1 MEIEQAHSPLGPS
14 SAERWLNC
22 PASVRATAGMPDTE
36 SEYAKE
42 GTAAHSIIEFCQER
56 NMTPA
61 KLFGQAVDN
70 LWNIQLADGQ
80 LEAIA
85 ATQEMQDAIQEFLDY
100 VNALD
105 GDALS
110 ECRVQL
116 DPYVRASFGTL
127 DDARLEPYHAEITDF
142 KYGKGVQVYA
152 KDNVQLMCYALGV
165 YNDWNW
171 LYDFKTF
178 RLNIVQPRLDHIDE
192 WLIET
197 PALLHWT
204 ETVLKPGAIAT
215 TKDDAPFNPGSWCQF
230 CKIKATCKARAESVF
245 KAVVGEFEDLDTAI
259 DKTPMAIPGLT
270 PDQIAHALD
279 AIGNVKKWCADIE
292 KHALAEIMQG
302 RAVGEYKI
310 VEGRSNQKWTDEN
323 LVLPIWTEA
332 GFDEDSLL
340 PRKMIGPSAAMKVV
354 GKKHPVYKSLQ
365 ALSVKP
371 IGKPKLAPGTDPRPA
386 MVIDPNTEFDNLED
400 EDG

>member
-42 GTAAHSIIEFCQER
+42 GTIAHNIVERCQID
-56 NMTPA
+56 NASASAYLGYYVFGLCVSSTPLKSVA
-61 KLFGQAVDN
+61 PV
-70 LWNIQLADGQ
+70 
-80 LEAIA
+80 
-85 ATQEMQDAIQEFLDY
+85 TQEMVDAVQEFLDY
-100 VNALD
+100 VNGLD

-110 ECRVQL
+110 EYRVKL
-116 DPYVRASFGTL
+116 DPYVPNGFGTL

-142 KYGKGVQVYA
+142 KYGKGVQVFA
-152 KDNVQLMCYALGV
+152 KDNVQLMCYAIGV

-197 PALLHWT
+197 PALLKWA
-204 ETVLKPGAIAT
+204 EEVLKPGAIAT
-215 TKDDAPFNPGSWCQF
+215 TKADAPFNPGSWCQF

-259 DKTPMAIPGLT
+259 GQTPMAIPGLT

-279 AIGNVKKWCADIE
+279 TISNVKKWCADIE

-371 IGKPKLAPGTDPRPA
+371 IGKPKLAPGSDPRPA
-386 MVIDPNTEFDNLED
+386 MVIDPNTEFENLGED
-400 EDG
+400 E